1 MMGEY
6 KMRNRRSIVISLVVA
21 SIIGVALILTCYT
34 WYRVMHSVKQHIDDR
49 QRQEQLCASAIN
61 RLRERVNSM
70 NKEIK
75 ILESYIDYD
84 NSSTCIL
91 PPLKTDKERENITGN
106 FKRE

>member
-1 MMGEY
+1 MGEY
-6 KMRNRRSIVISLVVA
+6 KIWTKRSIVISLVVT
-21 SIIGVALILTCYT
+21 SIVGVALILTCYT
-34 WYRVMHSVKQHIDDR
+34 WYIVLHSISQSIDDR
-49 QRQEQLCASAIN
+49 QRQEQLCANAIN